1 MDWADMINGTLE
13 LAGGLFILLSVVKL
27 HRDKQVKGVSWV
39 HVCFF
44 AGWGYWNLFYYPH
57 LDQWV
62 SFTGGV
68 FIVVTNTVWLGQML
82 YYTHQFKKLRDR
94 WRAERSNSYSWW
106 DGRL

>member
-13 LAGGLFILLSVVKL
+13 LVGGLFILLSVVKL
-27 HRDKQVKGVSWV
+27 HRDKKIMGVSWV
-39 HVCFF
+39 HAGFF

-62 SFTGGV
+62 SFIGGV

-82 YYTHQFKKLRDR
+82 YYTYHTRRRKAEWRADREGNR
-94 WRAERSNSYSWW
+94 WRGESR
-106 DGRL
+106 